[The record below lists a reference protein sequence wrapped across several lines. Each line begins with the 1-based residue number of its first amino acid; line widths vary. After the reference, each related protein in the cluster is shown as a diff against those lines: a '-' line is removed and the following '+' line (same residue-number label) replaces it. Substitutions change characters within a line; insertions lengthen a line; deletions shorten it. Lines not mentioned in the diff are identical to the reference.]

1 MFIKKMRSFT
11 PLVMINQRGV
21 FMSKR
26 KRTSKIEKWIKEGR
40 GSGIGV
46 DYKPWLKIQDVSS
59 NGRSTR
65 LKGIKTN
72 RQHEFL
78 SDLERNYFYLTEFSN
93 YIVDIREQF
102 PLLPLEETIVIAG
115 ELGIDHPNDP
125 QTGELIVLTTDFLLT
140 VNKGKD
146 VFEVARTIKMKDEL
160 LKERVLEKFEIE
172 REYWKRRDIDWGIV
186 TEEEIPKT
194 MARNIS
200 YIHDYYNI
208 RDYDA
213 FQEMNAQHIEDL
225 SLSLMQRLLD
235 NTSNIRKIT
244 NEFDMDTHL
253 PFGSGV
259 TLFYHLLA
267 QKIITIDMLEPLN
280 LEQSI
285 IIKSIDE
292 SKLKKVKYG

>member
-1 MFIKKMRSFT
+1 
-11 PLVMINQRGV
+11 
-21 FMSKR
+21 MSKR
-26 KRTSKIEKWIKEGR
+26 KRTSEIEQWIKQGR
-40 GSGIGV
+40 GTGIGV

-59 NGRSTR
+59 KGRSTR

-78 SDLERNYFYLTEFSN
+78 SDLESNYFYLTEYSN

-102 PLLPLEETIVIAG
+102 PLLPLEETIVIAD
-115 ELGIDHPNDP
+115 ELGIKHPTDP
-125 QTGELIVLTTDFLLT
+125 KTGDPIVMTTDFLLT
-140 VNKGKD
+140 VDKGQG

-172 REYWKRRDIDWGIV
+172 REYWQRKDIDWVIV

-200 YIHDYYNI
+200 YIHDYFDI
-208 RDYDA
+208 RDYDV
-213 FQEMNAQHIEDL
+213 FQEMCSQHIEDL
-225 SLSLMQRLLD
+225 SLSLMQRLL
-235 NTSNIRKIT
+235 NNKNSIRIIT
-244 NEFDMDTHL
+244 NEFDTDTHL

-267 QKIITIDMLEPLN
+267 QKVIVIDMLKPPN
-280 LEQSI
+280 LEQQI
-285 IIKSIDE
+285 DIKSIDE
-292 SKLKKVKYG
+292 STLKKEKYG